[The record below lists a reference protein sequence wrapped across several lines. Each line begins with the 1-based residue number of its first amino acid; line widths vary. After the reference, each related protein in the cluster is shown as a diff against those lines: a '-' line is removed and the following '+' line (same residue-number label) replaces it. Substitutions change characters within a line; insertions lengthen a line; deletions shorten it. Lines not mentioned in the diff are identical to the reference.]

1 MPKKYPRKSL
11 GKALQTLYYADEP
24 FYGKSDICTGEIRVN
39 VQLLWKLSKQNDDG
53 FIKLFSVTY
62 THEIVHTLINAILSN
77 LYSCGEEKVIRTLLQ
92 EGWDKGIEE
101 YYVCK
106 DNPDFIGIIKHEK

>member
-1 MPKKYPRKSL
+1 MPQKQKKVQQ
-11 GKALQTLYYADEP
+11 KALQTLYYADEP

-39 VQLLWKLSKQNDDG
+39 IQLLWKLCRQHEDA
-53 FIKLFSVTY
+53 FIPLFSVTY
-62 THEIVHTLINAILSN
+62 THELVHTLINGILSD

-92 EGWDKGIEE
+92 EGWDKGIDE

-106 DNPDFIGIIKHEK
+106 KKEEE